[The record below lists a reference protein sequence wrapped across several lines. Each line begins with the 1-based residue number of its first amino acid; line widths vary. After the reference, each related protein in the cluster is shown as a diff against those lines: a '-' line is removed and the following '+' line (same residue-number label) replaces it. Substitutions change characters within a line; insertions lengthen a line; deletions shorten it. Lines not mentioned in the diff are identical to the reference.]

1 MSSNNT
7 YESNDICL
15 KLEDAITQNFN
26 NILDSAK
33 IEKLDF
39 ESIKEV
45 LNKLVHNIGV
55 PKKKNEQ
62 SKKRFNKFLSS
73 KSNILDKNLFSHFNL
88 DTNLINCFDNSND
101 DSNDDSSTNWNYLYI
116 TVVSYLSYL
125 KQLEHKSNEKSDL
138 NYRGMIDKLMSK
150 IEEFEESDSSNDNSE
165 SELSETND
173 PQKML
178 KELKKQMPTTE
189 KAPTV
194 IKGLLGDIKH
204 MLTNNDGMDT
214 KNIVDFSKD
223 LSSKYQNMIESGEVN
238 INDLLSGVI
247 GLLNDPDALDGEFSD
262 IDATKLPDVNDFMS
276 GMANDPNLKQAM
288 SSMMGK
294 DGKLD
299 MNNLMSSMMGSMS
312 SMGGMGCMGGND
324 NPLISG
330 LMNSMMSNNSNVQK
344 TEDVPKTIEALEE
357 EIRRMM
363 NDLQVQESPLKL
375 EDDSSHSKKE

>member
-45 LNKLVHNIGV
+45 LNKLVEHIGV
-55 PKKKNEQ
+55 SKKKNE
-62 SKKRFNKFLSS
+62 KLKRCFSKFLGS
-73 KSNILDKNLFSHFNL
+73 KSNILDDNLFSHFKSN
-88 DTNLINCFDNSND
+88 TNLINCFAN
-101 DSNDDSSTNWNYLYI
+101 SNDDSSTNWNYLYI

-125 KQLEHKSNEKSDL
+125 KQLEHKSDEKSDL
-138 NYRGMIDKLMSK
+138 NYRGMIDKLMNK
-150 IEEFEESDSSNDNSE
+150 IEEFEESDSSNDNSD

-299 MNNLMSSMMGSMS
+299 MNNLMSSMMGSMG
-312 SMGGMGCMGGND
+312 SMGGMGGND